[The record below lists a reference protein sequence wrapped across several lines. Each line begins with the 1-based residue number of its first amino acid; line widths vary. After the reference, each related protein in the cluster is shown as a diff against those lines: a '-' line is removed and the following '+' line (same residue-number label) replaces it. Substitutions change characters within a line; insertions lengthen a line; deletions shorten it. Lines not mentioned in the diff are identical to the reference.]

1 MSDTSLRIGGQ
12 GIEDQGIAEFLDLAR
27 SANVFLE
34 PVRGRLTIR
43 AVNPNW
49 AMWKPIRHMLDEI
62 GPKAIEAYLLRTTPA
77 DRRPASLELVA
88 PRRAAG

>member
-1 MSDTSLRIGGQ
+1 MSDTSLA
-12 GIEDQGIAEFLDLAR
+12 IEDQGIAEFLSLAR

-49 AMWKPIRHMLDEI
+49 EMWKPIRHMLDEI
-62 GPKAIEAYLLRTTPA
+62 GPGVIEAYLLRTAPA
-77 DRRPASLELVA
+77 ERHTVLPAPTA
-88 PRRAAG
+88 R